1 LPVPVVPEN
10 RDEYVLISSHKIRT
24 ILKAKEDYTGQR
36 NWHFNHEKGGMQA
49 QVQGPSFLKHK
60 KERIIELDYDYIDN
74 N

>member
-10 RDEYVLISSHKIRT
+10 RDKYVLISSHKIRT

-36 NWHFNHEKGGMQA
+36 IGTLTMKKGECKRRSK
-49 QVQGPSFLKHK
+49 VHPFLKHK